1 MVSRNTAV
9 IYSQMGPGPPPHL
22 DLGESHLTQVF
33 SSVKGDRGPDDSGQL
48 KLNIP
53 SHIYLLSFKA

>member
-1 MVSRNTAV
+1 
-9 IYSQMGPGPPPHL
+9 MGPGPPPHL